1 MKLKLATT
9 HPIQYQVPWF
19 RALAAQSSLD
29 FEVGYAV
36 LPDDTAQGAG
46 FGVPFAWDIPL
57 LDGYRW
63 RLLDRGGRSGDDA
76 DLESFRGLRLR
87 HPGRWLT
94 SDTSAMLVTGWNSLA
109 LVQLIFAA
117 RRRRIPVLVRGDS
130 HLRRPRRLAIRLL
143 HRLFL
148 RLFAA
153 FMVVGEANRAFYRS
167 HGIPEER
174 LFDCPHFVDNERFSA
189 AAAAARPSRGEHR
202 RRWGLTDQAVVVC
215 FAGKLIATKNIP
227 ELLTALALARR
238 SRPELELLVVGD
250 GELRRELETSARE
263 LGVPTAWT
271 GFLNQSELPQA
282 YASADLL
289 VLPSLGETWGL
300 VVNEAL
306 ACGLPVIASD
316 RVGCVPDL
324 VHPGRTGETYSS
336 GQPAELA
343 DRLVLLAANA
353 ELRASEGAAGR
364 QLVAA
369 RYSVTQ
375 AVDGTLAALS
385 RVARAA

>member
-1 MKLKLATT
+1 VKLKLATT

-19 RALAAQSSLD
+19 RALAARPELD
-29 FEVGYAV
+29 LEVGYAV
-36 LPDDTAQGAG
+36 LPDDAAQGAG
-46 FGVPFAWDIPL
+46 FGVAFAWDIPL

-63 RLLDRGGRSGDDA
+63 RLLDRNVRNGGGP
-76 DLESFRGLRLR
+76 DLESFGGLRLR
-87 HPGRWLT
+87 HPGRWLGH
-94 SDTSAMLVTGWNSLA
+94 DTTALLVTGWNSLA
-109 LVQLIFAA
+109 LVQLAFAA

-130 HLRRPRRLAIRLL
+130 NLRRPRRLATRLL

-148 RLFAA
+148 RLYAA
-153 FMVVGEANRAFYRS
+153 FLVVGEANRAFYRS
-167 HGIPEER
+167 YGMAEDR

-189 AAAAARPSRGEHR
+189 AAAAAWPSRREHR
-202 RRWGLTDQAVVVC
+202 RRWALGEQAVVVC
-215 FAGKLIATKNIP
+215 FAGKLIPTKNIP

-238 SRPELELLVVGD
+238 TRPELELLVVGD
-250 GELRRELETSARE
+250 GELRPELEASAHE
-263 LGVPTAWT
+263 LGVPTAWA

-324 VHPGRTGETYSS
+324 VLPGRTGETYRS
-336 GQPAELA
+336 GQPQELA
-343 DRLVLLAANA
+343 ERLARLAANT
-353 ELRASEGAAGR
+353 ELRATLGAAGR
-364 QLVAA
+364 RLVST
-369 RYSVTQ
+369 RYSVTR
-375 AVDGTLAALS
+375 AVDGTLAALTH
-385 RVARAA
+385 VARAA